1 MLASVKFAEGVLN
14 FFILIL
20 ERTYKMPKYI
30 VIAGGVMSGV
40 GKGVTTASIGKILQE
55 YGYRVTAIK
64 IDPYINY
71 DAGTLRPTEHGEV
84 WVTDDGGEIDQDL
97 GTYERFLN
105 MDIPKRNNITT
116 GQIYKT
122 VIDRERQ
129 GEYLGQTVQFIPHI
143 PDEIK
148 KRLKEASDGFDFVLI
163 EIGGTIGDYENIP
176 FLFAVKSLEREVGKK
191 NLTYVLITYLPIPSH
206 IEEMKTKPTQQAIRL
221 LSESGIFPDFI
232 ICRAKKPLD
241 VIRKKKIETYANI
254 VSENVISEPDIET
267 VYQIPLDLEKE
278 KFGDKILNEFEM
290 KPKKQPNWQEWKK
303 LVDSILHPKKNV
315 KIAIVGKY
323 IDIGDYNLADSY
335 ISINQALMHAGASM
349 NTGVEINWLDSKMFE
364 NDKSSLKELK
374 NYDGIIVP
382 GGFGSSG
389 VEGKINAINYAR
401 TSKIPYLGLC
411 YGLQLAVIEF
421 ARNVCGLKDAHT
433 TEINPRTASPVI
445 DVQPA
450 QKEILEK
457 HMFGGTMRLGAY
469 AAILKEKSKVL
480 KLYEETGRLHDDEKR
495 ISELMKDKSQ
505 AFRLGILEKNK
516 KIVLERHRHRYEV
529 NPRFVDLL
537 EKRGMVF
544 SGYYERFDKTKLM
557 EYIELPQHPF
567 FVGTQPHPEFKS
579 RLGNPS
585 PLFYGFVKA
594 CGK

>member
-1 MLASVKFAEGVLN
+1 
-14 FFILIL
+14 
-20 ERTYKMPKYI
+20 MPKYI
-30 VIAGGVMSGV
+30 IVAGGVMSGV

-55 YGYRVTAIK
+55 HGYKVTAIK

-148 KRLKEASDGFDFVLI
+148 KRIKEASNDFDFVLI
-163 EIGGTIGDYENIP
+163 EVGGTIGDYENIP
-176 FLFAVKSLEREVGKK
+176 FLFAVKSLERDIGKQ
-191 NLTYVLITYLPIPSH
+191 NLVYVLITYLPIPSH

-241 VIRKKKIETYANI
+241 VVRKKKIETYANI
-254 VSENVISEPDIET
+254 ISEHVISEPDIET

-278 KFGDKILNEFEM
+278 KLGDKLLKEFSM
-290 KPKKQPNWQEWKK
+290 KSKKNPEWSNWKK
-303 LVDSILHPKKNV
+303 LVDNILNPKKTV

-335 ISINQALMHAGASM
+335 ISINQALMHAGASL

-364 NDKSSLKELK
+364 NNKKSLSELK
-374 NYDGIIVP
+374 NYDGVIVP
-382 GGFGSSG
+382 GGFGASG

-401 TSKIPYLGLC
+401 TNKIPYLGLC
-411 YGLQLAVIEF
+411 YGLQLAVVEF
-421 ARNVCGLKDAHT
+421 ARNVCNLKDAHT
-433 TEINPRTASPVI
+433 KEVNPKTSAPVI

-457 HMFGGTMRLGAY
+457 HMYGGTMRLGAY
-469 AAILKEKSKVL
+469 AAILKDKSQIL
-480 KLYEETGRLHDDEKR
+480 KLYQETGRLREDEKR
-495 ISELMKDKSQ
+495 IAELTKDKSQ
-505 AFRLGILEKNK
+505 AFRLGILEKDK
-516 KIVLERHRHRYEV
+516 KTVLERHRHRYEV
-529 NPRFVDLL
+529 NPKFIDIL
-537 EKRGMVF
+537 ERNGMIF

-567 FVGTQPHPEFKS
+567 MIGTQSHPEFKS
-579 RLGNPS
+579 RLDNPS

>member
-1 MLASVKFAEGVLN
+1 M
-14 FFILIL
+14 
-20 ERTYKMPKYI
+20 TKYI
-30 VIAGGVMSGV
+30 IVAGGVMSGV

-55 YGYRVTAIK
+55 HGYRATAIK
-64 IDPYINY
+64 IDPYLNY

-105 MDIPKRNNITT
+105 ADIPKKNNITT

-122 VIDRERQ
+122 VIDKERQ

-148 KRLKEASDGFDFVLI
+148 KRIKEASNSYDFVLV
-163 EIGGTIGDYENIP
+163 EVGGTIGDYENIP
-176 FLFAVKSLEREVGKK
+176 FLFAMKSLERDIGKQ
-191 NLTYVLITYLPIPSH
+191 NLSYVLVTYLPIPSH

-241 VIRKKKIETYANI
+241 VVRKQKIETYANI
-254 VSENVISEPDIET
+254 ISDHVISEPDIET

-278 KFGDKILNEFEM
+278 KLGEKLLKEFGM
-290 KPKKQPNWQEWKK
+290 KSKKQPYWGDWKK
-303 LVDSILHPKKNV
+303 LVDNILNPAKTV
-315 KIAIVGKY
+315 KVAIVGKY

-335 ISINQALMHAGASM
+335 ISINQSLLHAGASL
-349 NTGVEINWLDSKMFE
+349 NTGVEINWLDSKSFE
-364 NDKSSLKELK
+364 NNKKSLNELK

-382 GGFGSSG
+382 GGFGASG
-389 VEGKINAINYAR
+389 VEGKISAINFAR

-433 TEINPRTASPVI
+433 TEINPKTSAPVI

-457 HMFGGTMRLGAY
+457 SMFGGTMRLGAY
-469 AAILKEKSKVL
+469 AAVLKEKSQIL
-480 KLYEETGRLHDDEKR
+480 KLYEETGRLKEDEKR
-495 ISELMKDKSQ
+495 ISELQKDRSQ
-505 AFRLGILEKNK
+505 AFRLGIIDKNK

-529 NPRFVDLL
+529 NPKYADLL
-537 EKRGMVF
+537 EKNGIVF
-544 SGYYERFDKTKLM
+544 SGHYERLDRTKLM
-557 EYIELPQHPF
+557 EYIELPKNGYF
-567 FVGTQPHPEFKS
+567 IGTQSHPEFKS

-585 PLFYGFVKA
+585 PLFWGFVNA
-594 CGK
+594 CRK